1 MINIT
6 TTNKEKELLFSIM
19 EKYDDKGLTKVSD
32 SISQLIKGSVSID
45 DLDTL
50 NKSLD
55 LLDGPDKD
63 IFKPMLEAKVAEAVD
78 KLKL

>member
-63 IFKPMLEAKVAEAVD
+63 IFKPMLEDKVAEAVD